1 MNLLLFVCVEGG
13 NGGLGG
19 SKILDHGANYT
30 LGLLVLAAAVCEI
43 LSVGVGTYNVA
54 IFSDCVALWIQISL
68 IADPSMVLL

>member
-1 MNLLLFVCVEGG
+1 MLKGEWGVGG
-13 NGGLGG
+13 EQ
-19 SKILDHGANYT
+19 SSANYT

-43 LSVGVGTYNVA
+43 VSVGVGTYNVA